1 MATQSRR
8 GEYLVGLSTVQLQ
21 AAKSRFR
28 TKSICLK
35 RVTIQLFDPNDSLSP
50 HHASCGCRS
59 GQSNRICT
67 VWVRCSFPRLSV
79 LCDSLHIFVLDNTE
93 QASHRRLVRKM
104 IYLMLCRYAGV
115 RALCVFALVQQWRK
129 RATNACLPELS
140 VKFLVSWYGL
150 LLAPS
155 LVPLCCPSHVLH
167 HSAIDRKV
175 FQPPVLN

>member
-1 MATQSRR
+1 MNSW
-8 GEYLVGLSTVQLQ
+8 LVSLRYNFRPLNRASGQNLSASNGYDSTLR
-21 AAKSRFR
+21 S
-28 TKSICLK
+28 
-35 RVTIQLFDPNDSLSP
+35 NDSLSP
-50 HHASCGCRS
+50 HHASYGCRS
-59 GQSNRICT
+59 GQSNRICA